1 MARSISIIRAEL
13 DEARA
18 KRSRIEADMGELD
31 RAIGDGTPTAG
42 QQERWER
49 LTAGQ
54 TKARVDVERLDEEM
68 RDAVTDLAAGG
79 SVIGGD
85 GARQD
90 GGDQAR
96 RGPQRDKALRFVE
109 AAERA
114 GELPTHSADKVDRL
128 LRTGTTGE
136 RSNAARWAEA
146 AGDPDYLR
154 AFGKLLADP
163 QRGHLTWDGR
173 ESEAYRRARAL
184 GDEMRSAMST
194 GNNVGGELIPLSL
207 DPSILLTSDG
217 SINPIRRNSRVVQT
231 ATNQHR
237 VVTSAGATAEWK
249 TEAAEAADGSPA
261 LAEVDI
267 PLFLADANVVYSYEL
282 AWSTRD
288 LVAELQ
294 PVVMDAVDQLEATA
308 FTTGNGTTAPQG
320 LITGLVGTS
329 SEINS
334 SVSEAFTAADIY
346 ALQNAL
352 PPRFSDGAAWY
363 ANIAI
368 VNAARQFETTNGA
381 IKFPELMANPPSLL
395 GRRVWE
401 TSNMDGSYNAAATA
415 SNYVMVYGNLSRA
428 YVVVDRIGSFVE
440 ITPRLG
446 ANSRPKGERNMTLYR
461 MTGAKVVRPQAAR
474 LLDVPTTA

>member
-1 MARSISIIRAEL
+1 MARAISIIRAEL

-18 KRSRIEADMGELD
+18 KRSRIEADMAELD
-31 RAIGDGTPTAG
+31 KTIGESTPTAG
-42 QQERWER
+42 QSERWER
-49 LTAGQ
+49 LSAGQ
-54 TKARVDVERLDEEM
+54 QKARADVDRLDDEM
-68 RDAVTDLAAGG
+68 RDAVSALAAGG

-90 GGDQAR
+90 GGDSAR
-96 RGPQRDKALRFVE
+96 TGVKRDKALRFIE
-109 AAERA
+109 AAERS

-128 LRTGTTGE
+128 LRTGTTDE

-163 QRGHLTWDGR
+163 ARGHLTWDAR

-184 GDEMRSAMST
+184 GDEMRAAMST
-194 GNNVGGELIPLSL
+194 GNNAGQELIPLSL
-207 DPSILLTSDG
+207 DPSILLTNDG

-267 PLFLADANVVYSYEL
+267 PLFLADCNVIYSYEL

-308 FTTGNGTTAPQG
+308 FTTGNGTSAPQG
-320 LITGLVGTS
+320 LITGLAGTS
-329 SEINS
+329 SEINGTGT
-334 SVSEAFTAADIY
+334 EALIAADIY

-352 PPRFSDGAAWY
+352 PPRFSEGAAWY
-363 ANIAI
+363 TNIRTI
-368 VNAARQFETTNGA
+368 NTARQFETTNGA
-381 IKFPELMANPPSLL
+381 IKFPELMTNPPMLL
-395 GRRVWE
+395 GKRVWE
-401 TSNMDGSYNAAATA
+401 TSNMDGTLNTAASE
-415 SNYVMVYGNLSRA
+415 SNYLIVYGSLKQA
-428 YVVVDRIGSFVE
+428 YCIADRIGSFVE
-440 ITPRLG
+440 ITPRMG
-446 ANSRPKGERNMTLYR
+446 SNSRPKGERNLTLYR
-461 MTGAKVVRPQAAR
+461 MTGAKVVRAQACR